1 MTHSACAAVLGAAT
15 EKLVELGKLKPGQ
28 TVLDLACGEGP
39 VAWLAASRVRPGGR
53 VVGVDQSEEALQV
66 ARRLVASASVSEIE
80 LQVGR
85 AEALA
90 FPDATFDV
98 VFCQLGLE
106 LCESPARVLDEIMR
120 VLKPG
125 GRVVVMTL
133 GAKERNRFLSLPY
146 EALCATPRAATAPIA
161 SIDRYFQ
168 LGAPETLESLF
179 QGAGLMEV
187 RCQAVGV
194 MLEVS
199 NPEGLWQVAASLT
212 GWPAADYAL
221 VSGYLERALPDAA
234 RLSMEVVLGLAVK
247 PLDPSQ
253 AARPRSF
260 DELVSAARLRVREI
274 TPFEARRAARSKDT
288 IFLDIRENEELAAG
302 TLPKAVHVP
311 RGLLEA
317 LAPERLASRLT
328 GIIVYSEDG
337 RRSALAALRLQD
349 LGYQNVWNLH
359 GGFRAWKSNAYPV
372 DRPAA

>member
-1 MTHSACAAVLGAAT
+1 MRQSACAAILGAAT

-53 VVGVDQSEEALQV
+53 VVGVDQSEEPLQV
-66 ARRLVASASVSEIE
+66 ARHLVASAGVREIE

-85 AEALA
+85 AEALE
-90 FPDATFDV
+90 FPDATFDAV
-98 VFCQLGLE
+98 LCQFGLE
-106 LCESPARVLDEIMR
+106 LCESPAVVLEEIAR

-125 GRVVVMTL
+125 GRVAVMTL
-133 GAKERNRFLSLPY
+133 GAKERNRFLTLPY
-146 EALCATPRAATAPIA
+146 EALCAAQRPATSPIV
-161 SIDRYFQ
+161 SIDRCFQ
-168 LGAPETLESLF
+168 VGAPEVLESLF
-179 QGAGLMEV
+179 HRAGLLEA
-187 RCQAVGV
+187 RCQAMGV
-194 MLEVS
+194 MLEVT
-199 NPEGLWQVAASLT
+199 NPESLWQVAASFT

-221 VSGYLERALPDAA
+221 ASGYLEGALREAA
-234 RLSMEVVLGLAVK
+234 KLSMEVILGLAVK
-247 PLDPSQ
+247 PVDPNE

-260 DELVSAARLRVREI
+260 DDLVSAARLRVREI

-288 IFLDIRENEELAAG
+288 IFLDIREHEELAAG
-302 TLPKAVHVP
+302 TLPNPVHVP

-317 LAPERLASRLT
+317 LAPERLANRLA

-359 GGFRAWKSNAYPV
+359 GGFRAWKGNGYPI